1 MDLVAVDAW
10 VRVAD
15 VEADQFGD
23 ERPEGRYECNEEEG
37 LVVENV
43 GPDPAFE
50 IKTDLCNYGTVGQP
64 SLAPIVAGDEIKIR
78 GWHWDLESEEPAEA
92 HIAIAIGDQVVWEE
106 LIAIPSP
113 ASMLTADLV
122 ADRDAPQGTE
132 VQFHVHNHGINSY
145 DVISVE
151 VLPQAE

>member
-23 ERPEGRYECNEEEG
+23 ERPSGRYECNEEEG

-50 IKTDLCNYGTVGQP
+50 IKTDLCNYATVGQP
-64 SLAPIVAGDEIKIR
+64 SLAPVEVGDEIKIR
-78 GWHWDLESEEPAEA
+78 AWHWELEAEEPTEA
-92 HIAIAIGDQVVWEE
+92 HIAIAIGEHVIWEE
-106 LIAIPSP
+106 LVPVPRA
-113 ASMLTADLV
+113 ASLLTAEIV
-122 ADRDAPQGTE
+122 ADFEAPTGTE
-132 VQFHVHNHGINSY
+132 VQFHVHNHGVNSY
-145 DVISVE
+145 DLISLE
-151 VLPQAE
+151 VLPAE